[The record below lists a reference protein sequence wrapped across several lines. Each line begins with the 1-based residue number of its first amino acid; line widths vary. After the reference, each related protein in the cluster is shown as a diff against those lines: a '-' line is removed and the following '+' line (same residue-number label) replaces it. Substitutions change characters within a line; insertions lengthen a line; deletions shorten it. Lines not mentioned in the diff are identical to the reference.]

1 MLMCH
6 INKFKD
12 SNLRSS
18 WLKFAPV
25 ERLIEGKILE
35 LNGAN
40 RLETAQNIDK
50 VPGMLMCQCM
60 S

>member
-1 MLMCH
+1 LMCH

-40 RLETAQNIDK
+40 RLEKLSRKILTKYQEY
-50 VPGMLMCQCM
+50 
-60 S
+60 